1 MALSRRE
8 DGAALL
14 LKINYQ
20 DEDRGR
26 GGWEGRG
33 TKLLVEHR
41 ACGEDDEAKD
51 NDDEEEEEEDEDWR
65 RKKENREDRG
75 Q

>member
-20 DEDRGR
+20 DEDRGE
-26 GGWEGRG
+26 WEGRG

-41 ACGEDDEAKD
+41 ACGENDEAKD
-51 NDDEEEEEEDEDWR
+51 NDEEEEEEEEED
-65 RKKENREDRG
+65 
-75 Q
+75 